1 MRGPAAP
8 TSPGPW
14 DSRSEALLRAPAL
27 TADTAGP
34 ATPDLDL
41 SAAPAGL
48 DLLAAPAESAAPGPG
63 ARRDPAPVD
72 HGPATGI
79 ATGIATATGTVT
91 GHEQPEPEP
100 GTDPVP
106 VLVGAAGPEDPAEAI
121 QQSVPAP
128 APGVRA
134 RRGPADPVRALM
146 HRHRELCE
154 RAVDPLEIAA
164 GLEAHGVTDRT
175 AARFRHRDVFS
186 LAEELY
192 ARVPR
197 GEGGARP
204 AAPARTTDDGVG
216 GWALAVCGPGAVA
229 ALGTVGL
236 ALSTGV
242 PRLVVGAAGALGLA
256 GALFGAVRRGPLRA
270 SGRTGPATALWT
282 LWLLAYAAAGDGLL
296 DQLLSGGPEG
306 GPLVVTGL
314 DGPADG
320 AWRFDTGPL
329 LALAL
334 SVVPAAWCAHLF
346 AVRARRRLAASR
358 GLDDFAAGARP
369 LLLGGVAL
377 HLAALAGLL
386 VLTGFRPGALALGTL
401 LLLARLLAAHGYS
414 EGAAGVL
421 AAACAGEALVLA
433 SVLAARLPG
442 CHLLGAPVRSV
453 VDQWGPGAV
462 PALVCGGAALALLVH
477 AASALSRASA
487 HA

>member
-14 DSRSEALLRAPAL
+14 DSRSEALLKAPAL
-27 TADTAGP
+27 TTDAAEP

-48 DLLAAPAESAAPGPG
+48 DLSARPADPALAALACGVPAEGPDVPVAPTAPALPAPASVLVPAAAPG
-63 ARRDPAPVD
+63 V
-72 HGPATGI
+72 
-79 ATGIATATGTVT
+79 
-91 GHEQPEPEP
+91 
-100 GTDPVP
+100 
-106 VLVGAAGPEDPAEAI
+106 PAEAI
-121 QQSVPAP
+121 QQDVPAP
-128 APGVRA
+128 TPGVRA
-134 RRGPADPVRALM
+134 RRGPADPVKALM

-197 GEGGARP
+197 GEGGAER
-204 AAPARTTDDGVG
+204 AVTAPAGDRGAVR
-216 GWALAVCGPGAVA
+216 GWALAACGPGAVA
-229 ALGTVGL
+229 ASGSVGL
-236 ALSTGV
+236 ALTTGV
-242 PRLVVGAAGALGLA
+242 PRLVIGAAGALGLA
-256 GALFGAVRRGPLRA
+256 GALLGAVRRGPLRA
-270 SGRTGPATALWT
+270 SGRTAPAAALCA

-296 DQLLSGGPEG
+296 EQLLSGGPDG
-306 GPLVVTGL
+306 GPTVVTVL
-314 DGPADG
+314 DRAADG
-320 AWRFDTGPL
+320 VWGVDTGPL

-334 SVVPAAWCAHLF
+334 SVVPAAWCARLF

-358 GLDDFAAGARP
+358 ALDDFAAGVRP
-369 LLLGGVAL
+369 LLLGGVTL

-386 VLTGFRPGALALGTL
+386 VLTGFHPGALALGTL
-401 LLLARLLAAHGYS
+401 LLLARLLAAHGYP
-414 EGAAGVL
+414 ERAAGVL
-421 AAACAGEALVLA
+421 GAACAGEALVLA

-442 CHLLGAPVRSV
+442 CDVLGAPARAV
-453 VDQWGPGAV
+453 VDRWGPAAV

-477 AASALSRASA
+477 ATSALSRASA